1 MPARIG
7 IVFDWLCPANPWH
20 ALQTIAVEAP
30 GPSSGPA
37 AAGPV
42 SARSSRLMRTIGIT
56 LSLSM
61 CRR

>member
-1 MPARIG
+1 M
-7 IVFDWLCPANPWH
+7 VLDWLWPANPWH
-20 ALQTIAVEAP
+20 ALQITAVGAP

-37 AAGPV
+37 PAVPV